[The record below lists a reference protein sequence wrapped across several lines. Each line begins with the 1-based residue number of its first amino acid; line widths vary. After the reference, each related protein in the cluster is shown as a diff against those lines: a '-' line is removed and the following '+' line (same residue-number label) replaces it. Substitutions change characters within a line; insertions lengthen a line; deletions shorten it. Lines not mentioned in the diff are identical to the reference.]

1 MRSRVVEG
9 GGMKVSIVIP
19 MFNEEESIAAVLR
32 DLSTWIQSSGETRVH
47 EIIVVDDGSS
57 DRSRTILESFPG
69 ITVLHHPINMGYGAA
84 LKTGIKHATGETV
97 LTMDSDGQH
106 DPSDIGP
113 LLDAMEQYDL
123 VSGDRRQRGDRS
135 PAWRKPGKWLLRHL
149 VSYLAGRSIPDF
161 NCGFRAF
168 VREDALRYIH
178 LCPRGFSFSTTLLL
192 AFLRQ
197 GNFVAF
203 HPVAPFRRT
212 PNSQSRVTVRVGLE
226 TVLLLLR
233 LMTLFSPLK
242 LFIPVSFASIALGAI
257 WGGVYVFAGRGLS
270 MAGLLFLI
278 TGLLLFF
285 FGLVIDQV
293 SAMRREK
300 YE

>member
-1 MRSRVVEG
+1 
-9 GGMKVSIVIP
+9 MKVSVVIP
-19 MFNEEESIAAVLR
+19 VFNEEESIASVLN
-32 DLSTWIQSSGETRVH
+32 DLSTWIRSSDAAREYEV
-47 EIIVVDDGSS
+47 IVVDDASS

-69 ITVLHHPINMGYGAA
+69 ITVLRHPINMGYGAA
-84 LKTGIKHATGETV
+84 LKTGIKHATGEV
-97 LTMDSDGQH
+97 VVTMDSDGQH
-106 DPSDIGP
+106 DPSNIGS
-113 LLDAMEQYDL
+113 LLDAMEKYDL
-123 VSGDRRQRGDRS
+123 VSGDRRQGGEGGDQS

-149 VSYLAGRSIPDF
+149 VSYLAGRHIPDF

-168 VREDALRYIH
+168 IREEALRYIH

-192 AFLRQ
+192 AFLCQ
-197 GNFVAF
+197 GNLVIF
-203 HPVAPFRRT
+203 HSIAANRRT

-233 LMTLFSPLK
+233 LITLFSPLK
-242 LFIPVSFASIALGAI
+242 LFIPVSFASLMLGMI
-257 WGGVYVFAGRGLS
+257 WGGICVFSGRGLS
-270 MAGLLFLI
+270 VAGLLFLI
-278 TGLLLFF
+278 SGMLLFF